1 MHYALHR
8 KNPAGRRPVFLCLGK
23 MTNELI
29 AKSAIEKKL
38 LEIINPVIS
47 DMGFEL
53 VRLRLMSN
61 KEITLQIMAAQ
72 PNGYINVDECAE
84 ISTAISAVLDVE
96 DPILDAYNLEV
107 SSPGIDRPLTR
118 IKDFE
123 EFEGYEAKIETVDL
137 IDGRK
142 RFRGTLAGI
151 NGSEILINLDEGTI
165 GLEFNWLAE
174 AKLVFTDDLIKE
186 MLKQRKIKQNF
197 DDKNFDTIETERL
210 EEIE

>member
-1 MHYALHR
+1 MA
-8 KNPAGRRPVFLCLGK
+8 
-23 MTNELI
+23 NELI
-29 AKSAIEKKL
+29 AKSASEKKL
-38 LEIINPVIS
+38 LEIIDPILL

-61 KEITLQIMAAQ
+61 KEITLQIMAIR

-165 GLEFNWLAE
+165 GLEFDWLAE
-174 AKLVFTDDLIKE
+174 AKLILTDDLIKE
-186 MLKQRKIKQNF
+186 MLKQRKINQNF
-197 DDKNFDTIETERL
+197 DNKNFDTIETERL